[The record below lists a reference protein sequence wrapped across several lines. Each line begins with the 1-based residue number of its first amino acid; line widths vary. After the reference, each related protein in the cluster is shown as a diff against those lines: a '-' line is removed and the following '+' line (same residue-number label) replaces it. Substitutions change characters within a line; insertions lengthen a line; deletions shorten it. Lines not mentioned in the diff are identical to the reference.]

1 MMKFIRSYTVVVNT
15 KDLKKS
21 SLMKNISF
29 LIIIGFLAFLQSC
42 SKKRG
47 CNIEEACNYDSS
59 AEKYD
64 ESCTFATQWYK
75 DSNSDGNG
83 NPEISLTQC
92 DQPNGYVANANGTSG
107 PTATDFNVLDCDGN
121 SHHLYGELDAG
132 KIIVIAWIMPCTSCI
147 NDPLN
152 AHTIVQTYAASHP
165 GRVVMYIA
173 DDYANSPCSTITG
186 WSNFYGMTNS
196 TKFSDPAITMSD
208 YGVDGMPKIVVLGG
222 SDHKVYYNENS
233 SSVGVDTAIDQA
245 LADNP

>member
-1 MMKFIRSYTVVVNT
+1 MKFTKNYTVVANT
-15 KDLKKS
+15 KDLLKNNF
-21 SLMKNISF
+21 MKNILFF
-29 LIIIGFLAFLQSC
+29 LTVVSLVALLSC

-47 CNIEEACNYDSS
+47 CNIDYACNFDPS

-75 DSNSDGNG
+75 DSNGDGNG
-83 NPEISLTQC
+83 DPEISLTQC
-92 DQPNGYVANANGTSG
+92 DQPDGYVANANGTSG
-107 PTATDFNVLDCDGN
+107 PTATDFNVVDCDGV
-121 SHHLYGELDAG
+121 SHHLFGELDAG

-147 NDPLN
+147 TDPLN
-152 AHTIVQTYAASHP
+152 AHNIVQTYASTHP

-173 DDYANSPCSTITG
+173 DDYANTVCSTVVG

-222 SDHKVYYNENS
+222 SNHKVYYNENS
-233 SSVGVDTAIDQA
+233 SSAGIGAAIDQA
-245 LADNP
+245 LIDNP